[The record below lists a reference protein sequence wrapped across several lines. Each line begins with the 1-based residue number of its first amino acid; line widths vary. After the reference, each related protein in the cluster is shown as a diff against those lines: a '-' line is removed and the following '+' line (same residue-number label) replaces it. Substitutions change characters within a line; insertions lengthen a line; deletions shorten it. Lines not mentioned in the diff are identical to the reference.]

1 MCFSPPRPQQ
11 TLLEH
16 FFLFCNLAFGTSL
29 FAVSLVL
36 SSSMTFVSPQTIS
49 RNSGYVYDENFV
61 IYRTF
66 VLGTQRTEDIYTQ
79 DNGRWILKFR

>member
-1 MCFSPPRPQQ
+1 
-11 TLLEH
+11 
-16 FFLFCNLAFGTSL
+16 
-29 FAVSLVL
+29 
-36 SSSMTFVSPQTIS
+36 MTFVSPQTIS

-79 DNGRWILKFR
+79 DNGRCTQEKSIAYLVNF